1 MAHHNVSIM
10 ADLFHLSQHDGSASF
25 PVSHWGLWKINR
37 LTNTHTKSPPFAFPT
52 LFCSILSLVL
62 LDSTVIS
69 PISSSCFCEVN
80 ISNHPWDAHCLRP
93 SQFLL
98 LRLSSPPPFFFSCV
112 LFLCTSISLCGAS
125 PHTTPT
131 NSPSPLIV
139 QLFSLFC
146 HLFQPLWLAHC
157 LSCSIYLS
165 EIQRVSF
172 IKAVLFHTAFLV
184 LKIAFFLVVVFCK
197 NFLCFVNARE
207 WLIVSPV
214 ILSKVTEHW
223 NLGWRMQMWP
233 CVCL

>member
-1 MAHHNVSIM
+1 MAHHNVSVM

-98 LRLSSPPPFFFSCV
+98 FRLSPPP
-112 LFLCTSISLCGAS
+112 LF
-125 PHTTPT
+125 
-131 NSPSPLIV
+131 
-139 QLFSLFC
+139 
-146 HLFQPLWLAHC
+146 
-157 LSCSIYLS
+157 
-165 EIQRVSF
+165 
-172 IKAVLFHTAFLV
+172 
-184 LKIAFFLVVVFCK
+184 FFLV
-197 NFLCFVNARE
+197 CFSFVLRY
-207 WLIVSPV
+207 LYVGHPPTPPPQTPHPRLLSSSSLYSV
-214 ILSKVTEHW
+214 ISFSLPGLHT
-223 NLGWRMQMWP
+223 
-233 CVCL
+233 VCLAPSICQRFSVSHL

>member
-62 LDSTVIS
+62 LDSVIS

-98 LRLSSPPPFFFSCV
+98 LRLSPPPPFFF
-112 LFLCTSISLCGAS
+112 FLCAFPLYFDIFMWGIPPHHPHKLPIPAYCPALLSILSSLSAS
-125 PHTTPT
+125 LACTLSVLLHLFVRD
-131 NSPSPLIV
+131 SACLIYKRCSV
-139 QLFSLFC
+139 SHSIPRFKNCLFFGCCFLQEFSLFC
-146 HLFQPLWLAHC
+146 ECVWMAHC
-157 LSCSIYLS
+157 FTSY
-165 EIQRVSF
+165 
-172 IKAVLFHTAFLV
+172 
-184 LKIAFFLVVVFCK
+184 
-197 NFLCFVNARE
+197 
-207 WLIVSPV
+207 IV
-214 ILSKVTEHW
+214 
-223 NLGWRMQMWP
+223 
-233 CVCL
+233 

>member
-52 LFCSILSLVL
+52 FRASWLYCHFPHLFFLFLWGEHFKSPLRCTLSATF
-62 LDSTVIS
+62 TVS
-69 PISSSCFCEVN
+69 
-80 ISNHPWDAHCLRP
+80 LTP
-93 SQFLL
+93 SVI
-98 LRLSSPPPFFFSCV
+98 PPPFFFSCV

-157 LSCSIYLS
+157 LSCSIVRDSACLIYKRCS
-165 EIQRVSF
+165 VSHSIPRF
-172 IKAVLFHTAFLV
+172 KNCLFFGCCFLQEFS
-184 LKIAFFLVVVFCK
+184 LFCECAWMAH
-197 NFLCFVNARE
+197 CFTSY
-207 WLIVSPV
+207 IV
-214 ILSKVTEHW
+214 
-223 NLGWRMQMWP
+223 
-233 CVCL
+233 

>member
-157 LSCSIYLS
+157 LSCSIVRDSACLIYKRCS
-165 EIQRVSF
+165 VSHSIPRF
-172 IKAVLFHTAFLV
+172 KNCLFFGCCFLQEFS
-184 LKIAFFLVVVFCK
+184 LFCECAWMAH
-197 NFLCFVNARE
+197 CFTSY
-207 WLIVSPV
+207 IV
-214 ILSKVTEHW
+214 
-223 NLGWRMQMWP
+223 
-233 CVCL
+233 

>member
-62 LDSTVIS
+62 PDSTVIS

-157 LSCSIYLS
+157 LSCSIVRDSACLIYKRCS
-165 EIQRVSF
+165 VSHSIPRF
-172 IKAVLFHTAFLV
+172 KNCLFFGCCFLQEFS
-184 LKIAFFLVVVFCK
+184 LFCECAWMAH
-197 NFLCFVNARE
+197 CFTSY
-207 WLIVSPV
+207 IV
-214 ILSKVTEHW
+214 
-223 NLGWRMQMWP
+223 
-233 CVCL
+233 